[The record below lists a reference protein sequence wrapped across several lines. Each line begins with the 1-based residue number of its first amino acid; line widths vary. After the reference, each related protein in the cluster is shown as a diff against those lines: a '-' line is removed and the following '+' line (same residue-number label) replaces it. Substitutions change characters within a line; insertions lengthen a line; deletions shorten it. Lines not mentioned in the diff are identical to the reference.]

1 VPGQIN
7 PSKPTA
13 VAAHG
18 PRAGVEML
26 SFGSVFLEI
35 VFGECERLPLP
46 GEEIYIDSFAFSCGG
61 AINSAVAASRA
72 GAVAGLATLLGDDL
86 GSRLVEE
93 HCAREGVDLSASE
106 WVSGPIA
113 GITVAL
119 NFDGDRAFI
128 SHMPPRPPGQEA
140 EVKRWSDVLQRVR
153 PAWCYLHA
161 GPGIAELMA
170 KAATVGTKVALDTN
184 FGEIDAFAETVVECA
199 RLAELFLPTEE
210 ELLRLTGA
218 PGLSAGIA
226 IASAWCP
233 RVVVKRGPAGAIA
246 VEGGQATEVTEG
258 LQDVEVMD
266 RTGAGDAFAGA
277 VIAKLVR
284 GAGFLEAVAAG
295 NTAGSEAVARLGSA
309 GEMREPGKEHRL

>member
-1 VPGQIN
+1 MV
-7 PSKPTA
+7 
-13 VAAHG
+13 
-18 PRAGVEML
+18 

-35 VFGECERLPLP
+35 VFGHFERLPLP
-46 GEEIYIDSFAFSCGG
+46 GEEIYVDSFAFSCGG

-93 HCAREGVDLSASE
+93 LCARERVDVTPSE
-106 WVSGPIA
+106 RLDGPIA

-119 NFDGDRAFI
+119 NFDSDRAFI
-128 SHMPPRPPGQEA
+128 SHMPPRPPGHEV
-140 EVKRWSDVLQRVR
+140 EVKRWSEVLQRVR

-161 GPGIAELMA
+161 GPGIAALMA
-170 KAATVGTKVALDTN
+170 EAHTVGTRVALDTN
-184 FGEIDAFAETVVECA
+184 FGEIDDFAETVVQCA
-199 RLAELFLPTEE
+199 RLADLFLPTEE

-218 PGLSAGIA
+218 PDLAGGIA
-226 IASAWCP
+226 LAETWCP
-233 RVVVKRGPAGAIA
+233 RLVVKRGPAGAVA
-246 VEGGQATEVTEG
+246 AEGGRATEVTEG
-258 LQDVEVMD
+258 LRDVVVQD

-284 GAGFLEAVAAG
+284 GAGLLEAVAAG

-309 GEMREPGKEHRL
+309 GDMREPEKEHRL

>member
-1 VPGQIN
+1 M
-7 PSKPTA
+7 
-13 VAAHG
+13 AHDRA
-18 PRAGVEML
+18 RAGIEMV

-35 VFGECERLPLP
+35 VFGHCERLPLP

-72 GAVAGLATLLGDDL
+72 GAVAGLASLLGDDL

-93 HCAREGVDLSASE
+93 HCACEHVDLSPSE
-106 WVSGPIA
+106 RVSGPIA

-119 NFDGDRAFI
+119 NFNGDRAFI
-128 SHMPPRPPGQEA
+128 SHMPPKPPGQGA
-140 EVKRWSDVLQRVR
+140 EVKRWAEVLRRVR
-153 PAWCYLHA
+153 PAWCYLHP
-161 GPGIAELMA
+161 GPGVAELMA
-170 KAATVGTKVALDTN
+170 VAATTGTRVALDTN
-184 FGEIDAFAETVVECA
+184 FGEIDAFAQTVVQCA
-199 RLAELFLPTEE
+199 KLADLFLPTEE

-218 PGLSAGIA
+218 ADLPSGIA
-226 IASAWCP
+226 VAGAWCP
-233 RVVVKRGPAGAIA
+233 RIAVKRGGEGAIA
-246 VEGGQATEVTEG
+246 YEEGRATEVTEG
-258 LQDVEVMD
+258 LLDVVVQD

-284 GAGFLEAVAAG
+284 GEGFLEAVAAG

>member
-1 VPGQIN
+1 ME
-7 PSKPTA
+7 
-13 VAAHG
+13 
-18 PRAGVEML
+18 AGMEGGMEMV

-35 VFGECERLPLP
+35 VFGHFERLPLP

-93 HCAREGVDLSASE
+93 LCARERVDLSPSE
-106 WVSGPIA
+106 RLSGPIA

-128 SHMPPRPPGQEA
+128 SHMPPRPPGHEV
-140 EVKRWSDVLQRVR
+140 EVKRWSEVLQRVQ
-153 PAWCYLHA
+153 PAWCYLHP

-170 KAATVGTKVALDTN
+170 EAHTVGTRVALDTN
-184 FGEIDAFAETVVECA
+184 FGEIDAFAETVVQCA
-199 RLAELFLPTEE
+199 RLADLFLPTEE

-218 PGLSAGIA
+218 PDLAGGIA
-226 IASAWCP
+226 LAEAWCP
-233 RVVVKRGPAGAIA
+233 RVVVKRGPAGAVA
-246 VEGGQATEVTEG
+246 AEGGRATEVTAG
-258 LQDVEVMD
+258 LPDVVVQD

-284 GAGFLEAVAAG
+284 GAGLLEAVAAG

-309 GEMREPGKEHRL
+309 GDMREPEREHRL